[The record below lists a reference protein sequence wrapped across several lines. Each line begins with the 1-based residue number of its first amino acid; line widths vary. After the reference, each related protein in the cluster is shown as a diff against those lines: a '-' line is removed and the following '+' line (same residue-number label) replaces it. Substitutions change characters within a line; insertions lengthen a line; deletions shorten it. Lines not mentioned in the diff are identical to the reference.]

1 MDVCAPVKRRRD
13 EIVSMRAMQTRQR
26 MGATKVQARRRGRPQ
41 GDEVKVAILK
51 AANELLEDQGFSGFT
66 IEAVAARAGAA
77 RSTIYRWWPNRGAL
91 AMAGFLSETAPKIAY
106 RWTTSP
112 ISDIKQQMT
121 LVAEVYGGKVG
132 RTISAIVA
140 QGQRDPETLKAL
152 LDGYVRPRREE
163 AKRVLM
169 RGIECGEL
177 RRDIDL
183 DIVVDSLYGPI
194 WYRLLVPHAPISV
207 KWAAKL
213 ADQVFRGLR
222 AK

>member
-1 MDVCAPVKRRRD
+1 
-13 EIVSMRAMQTRQR
+13 MRQKISTLKTRP
-26 MGATKVQARRRGRPQ
+26 RRRGRPQ

-51 AANELLEDQGFSGFT
+51 AAHELLEEKGFSGFT

-106 RWTTSP
+106 KWTKSP
-112 ISDIKQQMT
+112 ISDIKQQMV
-121 LVAEVYGGKVG
+121 LVAEVYGDKVG

-140 QGQRDPETLKAL
+140 QGQGDPDALKAL
-152 LDGYVRPRREE
+152 LDGYVRPRRDE
-163 AKRVLM
+163 AKVVLM

-177 RRDIDL
+177 RKDIDL
-183 DIVVDSLYGPI
+183 DVVVDALYGPI
-194 WYRLLVPHAPISV
+194 WYRILVPHAPISA

>member
-1 MDVCAPVKRRRD
+1 MRQKISTIKPAP
-13 EIVSMRAMQTRQR
+13 
-26 MGATKVQARRRGRPQ
+26 RRRGRPQ

-51 AANELLEDQGFSGFT
+51 AANELLEEKGYSGFT

-106 RWTTSP
+106 KWTKSP
-112 ISDIKQQMT
+112 VSDIKQQMMS
-121 LVAEVYGGKVG
+121 VSEVYGGKVG
-132 RTISAIVA
+132 RTISALVA
-140 QGQRDPETLKAL
+140 QGQGDPDTLKAL
-152 LDGYVRPRREE
+152 LDGYVLPRRHE
-163 AKRVLM
+163 AKVVLM

-177 RRDIDL
+177 RKDIDL
-183 DIVVDSLYGPI
+183 DVVVDSLYGPI
-194 WYRLLVPHAPISV
+194 WYRILVPHAPLSA

>member
-1 MDVCAPVKRRRD
+1 MRQ
-13 EIVSMRAMQTRQR
+13 EIGVARA
-26 MGATKVQARRRGRPQ
+26 KPRRRGRPQ

-51 AANELLEDQGFSGFT
+51 AANALLEEEGFSGFT

-106 RWTTSP
+106 KWTKSP
-112 ISDIKQQMT
+112 IADVKQQMMR
-121 LVAEVYGGKVG
+121 VAEVYGGRVG

-140 QGQRDPETLKAL
+140 QGQGDPGTLKAL
-152 LDGYVRPRREE
+152 IDGYVRPRRDE
-163 AKRVLM
+163 AKRVLA

-183 DIVVDSLYGPI
+183 DVVVDSLYGPI
-194 WYRLLVPHAPISV
+194 WYRIMVPHAPLSAR
-207 KWAAKL
+207 WAGKL
-213 ADQVFRGLR
+213 ADQVFRGIR
-222 AK
+222 AR

>member
-1 MDVCAPVKRRRD
+1 
-13 EIVSMRAMQTRQR
+13 MRQKISIKKTRP
-26 MGATKVQARRRGRPQ
+26 RRRGRPQ

-51 AANELLEDQGFSGFT
+51 AANELLEEQGYSGFT

-106 RWTTSP
+106 KWTKSP
-112 ISDIKQQMT
+112 TSDIKQQMT
-121 LVAEVYGGKVG
+121 AVAEVYGGKVG

-140 QGQRDPETLKAL
+140 QGQGDPDTLKAL
-152 LDGYVRPRREE
+152 LDGYVRPRRDE
-163 AKRVLM
+163 AKVVLM

-177 RRDIDL
+177 RKDIDL
-183 DIVVDSLYGPI
+183 EVVVDALYGPI
-194 WYRLLVPHAPISV
+194 WYRILVPHAPISA

-222 AK
+222 AS

>member
-1 MDVCAPVKRRRD
+1 
-13 EIVSMRAMQTRQR
+13 MRQKIS
-26 MGATKVQARRRGRPQ
+26 ATKVRPRGRGRPQ

-51 AANELLEDQGFSGFT
+51 AAHEQLEEHGLSGFT

-91 AMAGFLSETAPKIAY
+91 AMAGFLSETSPKIAY
-106 RWTTSP
+106 KWTKSP
-112 ISDIKQQMT
+112 VSDIKQQMM
-121 LVAEVYGGKVG
+121 LVAEVYGDKVG

-140 QGQRDPETLKAL
+140 QGQGDPDTLKAL
-152 LDGYVRPRREE
+152 LNGYVRPRRDE
-163 AKRVLM
+163 AKIVLM

-177 RRDIDL
+177 RKDIDL
-183 DIVVDSLYGPI
+183 DVAVDALYGPI
-194 WYRLLVPHAPISV
+194 WYRILVPHAPISA

>member
-1 MDVCAPVKRRRD
+1 
-13 EIVSMRAMQTRQR
+13 MRQKMSK
-26 MGATKVQARRRGRPQ
+26 TKTIPRRRGRPQ

-51 AANELLEDQGFSGFT
+51 AANGLLEEQGYSGFT
-66 IEAVAARAGAA
+66 IEAVAARSGAA

-91 AMAGFLSETAPKIAY
+91 AMAGFLSETEPKIAY
-106 RWTTSP
+106 KWTKSP
-112 ISDIKQQMT
+112 ISDVKQQMMA
-121 LVAEVYGGKVG
+121 VAEVYGDKVG

-140 QGQRDPETLKAL
+140 QGQGDPDTLKAL
-152 LDGYVRPRREE
+152 IDGYVRPRRNE
-163 AKRVLM
+163 AKLVLM

-177 RRDIDL
+177 RKDIDL
-183 DIVVDSLYGPI
+183 EVVVDALYGPI
-194 WYRLLVPHAPISV
+194 WYRILVPHAPISA

>member
-1 MDVCAPVKRRRD
+1 
-13 EIVSMRAMQTRQR
+13 MRQKIS
-26 MGATKVQARRRGRPQ
+26 ATKTRPRRRGRPQ

-51 AANELLEDQGFSGFT
+51 AANEQLEEQGFSGFT

-106 RWTTSP
+106 KWTKSP
-112 ISDIKQQMT
+112 VSDIKQQMM
-121 LVAEVYGGKVG
+121 LVAEVYGDKVG

-140 QGQRDPETLKAL
+140 QGQGDPDTLKAL
-152 LDGYVRPRREE
+152 LDGYVRPRRDE
-163 AKRVLM
+163 AKVVLM

-177 RRDIDL
+177 RKDIDL
-183 DIVVDSLYGPI
+183 DVVVDALYGPI
-194 WYRLLVPHAPISV
+194 WYRILVPHAPISA

-222 AK
+222 TK

>member
-1 MDVCAPVKRRRD
+1 MLKKL
-13 EIVSMRAMQTRQR
+13 SRAKPR
-26 MGATKVQARRRGRPQ
+26 ARRRGRPQ

-51 AANELLEDQGFSGFT
+51 AANELLEEQGFAGFT
-66 IEAVAARAGAA
+66 IEAVAARSRAA

-106 RWTTSP
+106 RWTKSP
-112 ISDIKQQMT
+112 IADIKEQMM
-121 LVAEVYGGKVG
+121 LVATIYGGKVG

-140 QGQRDPETLKAL
+140 QGQGDKTSLRAL
-152 LDGYVRPRREE
+152 LDGYVRPRRDE

-177 RRDIDL
+177 RKDIDL
-183 DIVVDSLYGPI
+183 EIVVDSLYGPI
-194 WYRLLVPHAPISV
+194 WYRILVPHAPLSAE
-207 KWAAKL
+207 WAAKL

>member
-1 MDVCAPVKRRRD
+1 
-13 EIVSMRAMQTRQR
+13 MRQKISAARTRP
-26 MGATKVQARRRGRPQ
+26 RRRGRPQ
-41 GDEVKVAILK
+41 GDEVRVAILK
-51 AANELLEDQGFSGFT
+51 AANELLEEQGFSGFT

-106 RWTTSP
+106 KWTKSP
-112 ISDIKQQMT
+112 VSDIKQQMM
-121 LVAEVYGGKVG
+121 LVAEVYGDKVG

-140 QGQRDPETLKAL
+140 QGQGDPGTLKAL
-152 LDGYVRPRREE
+152 LDGYVRPRRDE
-163 AKRVLM
+163 AKVVLQ

-177 RRDIDL
+177 RKDL
-183 DIVVDSLYGPI
+183 DLDVVVDALYGPI
-194 WYRLLVPHAPISV
+194 WYRILVPHAPISA

-222 AK
+222 TK

>member
-1 MDVCAPVKRRRD
+1 MSASKR
-13 EIVSMRAMQTRQR
+13 QP
-26 MGATKVQARRRGRPQ
+26 RRRGRPQ

-51 AANELLEDQGFSGFT
+51 AANELLEEQGYSGFT

-106 RWTTSP
+106 KWTKSP
-112 ISDIKQQMT
+112 ISDIKKQMMV
-121 LVAEVYGGKVG
+121 VAEVYSGKVG
-132 RTISAIVA
+132 RTISALVA
-140 QGQRDPETLKAL
+140 QSQRDPETLKAL
-152 LDGYVRPRREE
+152 LEGYVQPRREE

-177 RRDIDL
+177 RKNIDL

-194 WYRLLVPHAPISV
+194 WYRIVVPHAPISAR
-207 KWAAKL
+207 WAGKL

-222 AK
+222 PE

>member
-1 MDVCAPVKRRRD
+1 M
-13 EIVSMRAMQTRQR
+13 
-26 MGATKVQARRRGRPQ
+26 
-41 GDEVKVAILK
+41 
-51 AANELLEDQGFSGFT
+51 
-66 IEAVAARAGAA
+66 
-77 RSTIYRWWPNRGAL
+77 
-91 AMAGFLSETAPKIAY
+91 
-106 RWTTSP
+106 
-112 ISDIKQQMT
+112 

-140 QGQRDPETLKAL
+140 QGQGDPETLKAL

-169 RGIECGEL
+169 RGIEGGEL

-183 DIVVDSLYGPI
+183 DIVIDSLYGPI